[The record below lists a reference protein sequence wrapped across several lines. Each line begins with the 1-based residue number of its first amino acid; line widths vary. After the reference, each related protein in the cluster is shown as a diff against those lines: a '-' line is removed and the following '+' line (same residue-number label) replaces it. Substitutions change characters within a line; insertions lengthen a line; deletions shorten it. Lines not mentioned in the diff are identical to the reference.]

1 MEGKGR
7 AERRRAEAQKSL
19 VEPRDHGSL
28 DSFLSW
34 RVGDEGRE
42 ERWILVSS
50 RSEKSLSTSQNA
62 LGKSLLGVSI
72 TSCRHSGEGINV
84 AVRNMICLQGLEEL
98 ASISHDQDFLT

>member
-1 MEGKGR
+1 M
-7 AERRRAEAQKSL
+7 
-19 VEPRDHGSL
+19 
-28 DSFLSW
+28 
-34 RVGDEGRE
+34 
-42 ERWILVSS
+42 SS